1 MQVVLGRKPSGV
13 AIVPLTSVVP
23 NPEQRLLTVNGV
35 YPSSHM
41 VRTRKYPL
49 RVRCSLVV
57 RKDAPVE
64 VLRFVSYLTG
74 NGAREALS
82 RVLTPCQ

>member
-1 MQVVLGRKPSGV
+1 
-13 AIVPLTSVVP
+13 
-23 NPEQRLLTVNGV
+23 
-35 YPSSHM
+35 M

-74 NGAREALS
+74 QWGEGAWRGS
-82 RVLTPCQ
+82 LTPCR